1 MFVFEASQG
10 VVWEVY
16 GNMGCPCF
24 IGLLDQE
31 VSQLNLVHIGIDV
44 DIIPRPHVQ
53 ALFN

>member
-10 VVWEVY
+10 VVWEIN

-31 VSQLNLVHIGIDV
+31 VSQLNLVYIRIDV
-44 DIIPRPHVQ
+44 DIVSIPYVQ

>member
-31 VSQLNLVHIGIDV
+31 VSQLNLVNIGINV
-44 DIIPRPHVQ
+44 DIIPRPYVQ